1 MKNKSIYFK
10 AAVAL
15 GIAFVI
21 YRILRPN
28 APTTQEIG
36 GEKPKPKPE
45 TNENQS
51 YAKVPPAK
59 LDLMTITQMAKNLE
73 KAMSG
78 LGTNEELI
86 FAQFRKL
93 TNEGDFIELSR
104 AFGTRTIPSG
114 YYFGETKGN
123 MTTLLRSELSKE
135 DLIKLNRILQSK
147 GIKYRV

>member
-21 YRILRPN
+21 YRLLRPN
-28 APTTQEIG
+28 APTTQEVG
-36 GEKPKPKPE
+36 GGKPKPKPE
-45 TNENQS
+45 TNETES
-51 YAKVPPAK
+51 YGKVPAAK
-59 LDLMTITQMAKNLE
+59 LDLMTITQMAKSIE

-86 FAQFRKL
+86 FTQFRKL
-93 TNEGDFIELSR
+93 TNDGDFVELSR

-123 MTTLLRSELSKE
+123 LQKLLRSELDKQ
-135 DLIKLNRILQSK
+135 DLIQVNRILQSK